1 MARLFGALANAG
13 AQVNTN
19 RFKRQQYDDQ
29 QAAQA
34 REEARRALEFKAMR
48 DQAAAQAEDARK
60 QRELD
65 TTLRAYNNGFEDAP
79 DMTKLRGAGI
89 AMDAV
94 TGFRSKATEYT
105 PPEETPYETE
115 VEGRPV
121 RAAKMGSQYLTVGG
135 KVLRNNRQRGANAV
149 AQQEEAKA
157 LWDLKMKREV
167 AQANAKAAI
176 EARGEK
182 AQAIEGMRGA
192 NRELV
197 AGIAAASRPQPQEKK
212 DLWTDGK
219 GTYLRLGMDDP
230 IPAGFQP
237 VRSGGAGAGGGKPV
251 TKGERDALS
260 GIQEIRR
267 LAQDAAT
274 KMEGVDNFSGPID
287 RRVEGFKTLVGN
299 PNMAR
304 VEAMRAYQ
312 RLASPAARQ
321 TIGTAMTPQEIKRLD
336 QWLPMLESTDERV
349 IRSGVQNFFNEADA
363 IYKERLQFMKASG
376 INTDALEGLP
386 AQFDAMAKVAL
397 PSAGASDRGRQP
409 APSPQS
415 GGVKVP
421 WTTKKGS

>member
-34 REEARRALEFKAMR
+34 REEARRVFEFAATNKRLEE
-48 DQAAAQAEDARK
+48 QAAEARK

-65 TTLRAYNNGFEDAP
+65 TTLRAYDNGFEDAP

-89 AMDAV
+89 ALDAV

-167 AQANAKAAI
+167 AGQLARDKDERAAERNDADNKTRALI
-176 EARGEK
+176 
-182 AQAIEGMRGA
+182 
-192 NRELV
+192 

-274 KMEGVDNFSGPID
+274 KMEGVDNFAGPID
-287 RRVEGFKTLVGN
+287 RRVEGFKTMVGN

-349 IRSGVQNFFNEADA
+349 IRSGVQNFLREADA

-397 PSAGASDRGRQP
+397 PPAGASDRGRQP